1 MADMNKDTNEW
12 VRDRFAELAPASA
25 WQPNPDVGLAHLQ
38 SYELMAK
45 RRHRFQRAAALAV
58 LGVCVL
64 ALAVPTTRGIAL
76 QLLDR
81 FYMRTPEAIR
91 SWLPEMGL
99 PLFKVEVTRQPTLG
113 RPLLSLAD
121 AQH

>member
-1 MADMNKDTNEW
+1 M
-12 VRDRFAELAPASA
+12 
-25 WQPNPDVGLAHLQ
+25 
-38 SYELMAK
+38 
-45 RRHRFQRAAALAV
+45 HRFQRAAALAV

-81 FYMRTPEAIR
+81 FYMRNPEAIR
-91 SWLPEMGL
+91 SLLPEMRQ

-121 AQH
+121 AQDEAGFDPRVPPTLGEEVISGLAVVSVAMVLVIAGT